1 MSVVQSE
8 NPAVASLLS
17 LSMAAAEAAPIPVPQ
32 TPASTALSLPSSDSY
47 TGSSHAG
54 PGSFGSN
61 GHSTTTSKVH
71 SAMKHRRLSSTGQS
85 KRRMS
90 EAREAAS
97 RPSPQTL
104 QSASAAL
111 NALATLSLGSPPPQ
125 AAPQTSTSFA
135 SAVGVIHLEA
145 ASGLPEHAIKQ
156 EEEEQP
162 TSISPAPSGEL
173 SGGGISIKNGKKR
186 GTIFKCE
193 SCSKVYRHPSCLI
206 KHRWEHSPHW
216 REASKLMLS
225 KHQQVQLLEAAAIL
239 SHMSPS
245 KTNGQSLPE
254 DRSLWPSFLSN
265 GLLPP
270 PTTANGVQP
279 ALLPGGVP
287 SSLDSHP
294 SRMSSSVPAHS
305 ALSMSRPGSTGPR
318 MHDYSIPTS
327 SGITHVRPGVVGVS
341 TGSSPAPGTPSST
354 GPAPIPV
361 KMDTYREP
369 RALSVSSDTWN
380 SSPVSSAYG
389 QSYASAGS
397 WSLPRSS
404 LRSRS
409 TSAPKTDEDEGFIEV
424 DIEGDDAFA
433 GQRYGFVSRGRTSA
447 ERGAA
452 GLKDDG
458 DGAALLGLRGERIEE
473 EWDGEMEM
481 EM

>member
-1 MSVVQSE
+1 MQSE
-8 NPAVASLLS
+8 NSAVASLLT
-17 LSMAAAEAAPIPVPQ
+17 LSIAAAEAAPIPVPQ
-32 TPASTALSLPSSDSY
+32 TPASTAPSLPSSDSY
-47 TGSSHAG
+47 TGTSYTG
-54 PGSFGSN
+54 PASLNGS
-61 GHSTTTSKVH
+61 GHSTTTSKVQ
-71 SAMKHRRLSSTGQS
+71 SALKHRRLSSTGQS
-85 KRRMS
+85 KRRLS
-90 EAREAAS
+90 DAREAAT

-111 NALATLSLGSPPPQ
+111 NALATLSLAGSPPPQ

-135 SAVGVIHLEA
+135 SAVGVLHLDPTTRQ
-145 ASGLPEHAIKQ
+145 PEQAIKQ

-162 TSISPAPSGEL
+162 PTTTPAPSGEL
-173 SGGGISIKNGKKR
+173 SGGGISIKTGKKR

-245 KTNGQSLPE
+245 KTGGQSLPE
-254 DRSLWPSFLSN
+254 DRSLWPSFLSG

-270 PTTANGVQP
+270 PSTANGAQP
-279 ALLPGGVP
+279 ATSNTATPTLDAR
-287 SSLDSHP
+287 SSPRTSA
-294 SRMSSSVPAHS
+294 SVPAQS
-305 ALSMSRPGSTGPR
+305 ALSMSRPGSAGPR
-318 MHDYSIPTS
+318 MHDYSIPNP

-341 TGSSPAPGTPSST
+341 TGTSPAPMTPPS
-354 GPAPIPV
+354 GPSPIPV
-361 KMDTYREP
+361 RMDTYRET
-369 RALSVSSDTWN
+369 RAMSVSSDTWN
-380 SSPVSSAYG
+380 SSPVSSTFG

-409 TSAPKTDEDEGFIEV
+409 TSAPKTDEDEGYIEV
-424 DIEGDDAFA
+424 DIEGDDTYT
-433 GQRYGFVSRGRTSA
+433 GGLHYGFASRGRTSA
-447 ERGAA
+447 ERSS

-458 DGAALLGLRGERIEE
+458 DSAAPVSLREEKIEE